1 MSILILLVILAIVVA
16 GSFLAAFFWA
26 TKDGQFEDTFSPSVR
41 ILMDND
47 RKENKKLREFI
58 FPRDDF
64 SRKSGAPLNSYKPS
78 HL

>member
-47 RKENKKLREFI
+47 RKENKK
-58 FPRDDF
+58 
-64 SRKSGAPLNSYKPS
+64 
-78 HL
+78 H